1 MSVSTEINRIKD
13 AVTAIVNAIKGK
25 GVTVPTNAKIDDLAT
40 LIMSIPTGSGGSTDI
55 TTHTVD
61 IGIRELLVLMN
72 NSKEVSLEVAYTQ
85 FENGAIT
92 HNTIYV
98 NSPTTAAITLENVVE
113 GSPIY
118 IGSNIPL
125 YYEGDKDMFEE
136 LFNSRG
142 VLCIAPFSH
151 GSIDLCYDSEM
162 DSGGA
167 SIDTCTVN
175 VTFTTNVG
183 NCLISATTFDGTNFS
198 VFNSTAQSGTI
209 SIPNVVCGSAISI
222 NTTYMCGLYWSGS
235 MQVHHSLYGGTIT
248 VPTTPNA
255 TYTVEVGILD
265 D

>member
-1 MSVSTEINRIKD
+1 MSVLTEINRIKD
-13 AVTAIVNAIKGK
+13 AVTTIVNAIKGK
-25 GVTVPTNAKIDDLAT
+25 GVTVPTNTKIDDLAP

-61 IGIRELLVLMN
+61 IGIREL
-72 NSKEVSLEVAYTQ
+72 SQEVSLEVAYTQ
-85 FENGAIT
+85 FESGEIMY
-92 HNTIYV
+92 NTLCV
-98 NSPTTAAITLENVVE
+98 NRATTAAITLENVVE

-142 VLCIAPFSH
+142 VLCIAPFSQ

-175 VTFTTNVG
+175 VTFATNVG

-198 VFNSTAQSGTI
+198 VFNSNKNSGSVT
-209 SIPNVVCGSAISI
+209 IPNVVCGSALSI
-222 NTTYMCGLYWSGS
+222 NTTYMCSLYWSGS
-235 MQVHHSLYGGTIT
+235 MQAHHSLYGGTIT
-248 VPTTPNA
+248 VPTTSG
-255 TYTVEVGILD
+255 TYSVEVGVVD